1 MCALSRSLSCR
12 VANLH
17 PRGALPSWIRRVED
31 TCTWRR
37 RGTSNTGIEI
47 YMCVCVCVNF
57 QYVKIESVGWV
68 RLRDYED
75 EAIHTLHE
83 IFSSQYGQEPKSV
96 L

>member
-1 MCALSRSLSCR
+1 
-12 VANLH
+12 
-17 PRGALPSWIRRVED
+17 
-31 TCTWRR
+31 
-37 RGTSNTGIEI
+37 
-47 YMCVCVCVNF
+47 MCVCVCVNF